1 MTNTIFITVA
11 VMDLHQLAQ
20 EMCKIH
26 GCPGVG
32 QLYYSL
38 AGQRFKR
45 DEQVC
50 HTAAAVFII
59 LSPWTSGFRRNPPLL
74 NKPPVRLIQADH
86 RAQRIIR
93 TLIYNPERPPSALQT
108 PPLVLG
114 CTTPFLIRLKFV
126 FFRVSM
132 TAVSEMLSTTPSRT
146 SSSAVRCSVHRSRPS
161 GASEQ
166 AMAMM

>member
-1 MTNTIFITVA
+1 
-11 VMDLHQLAQ
+11 MDLHQLAQ

-45 DEQVC
+45 DEQVY
-50 HTAAAVFII
+50 HTAAAVCII
-59 LSPWTSGFRRNPPLL
+59 LSPWTSGFQRNPPLL
-74 NKPPVRLIQADH
+74 NKLPVRLIQADH

-93 TLIYNPERPPSALQT
+93 TLIYIQNVLHPRCKLRPWFWDA
-108 PPLVLG
+108 PLL
-114 CTTPFLIRLKFV
+114 FLPRLKFV
-126 FFRVSM
+126 FFSVSM
-132 TAVSEMLSTTPSRT
+132 TAVSKMLSTTPSRT

>member
-1 MTNTIFITVA
+1 MMNFQALCDLSGDGRVKGFIERSNGVNIQIIHDQHNLFTVA
-11 VMDLHQLAQ
+11 VMDLHQLTQ
-20 EMCKIH
+20 EMGRIH

-45 DEQVC
+45 DEQDC

-74 NKPPVRLIQADH
+74 NKLPVCLIQADH

-108 PPLVLG
+108 PPLVFGMYHSFFCQGLSS
-114 CTTPFLIRLKFV
+114 FFSV
-126 FFRVSM
+126 F
-132 TAVSEMLSTTPSRT
+132 P
-146 SSSAVRCSVHRSRPS
+146 
-161 GASEQ
+161 
-166 AMAMM
+166 

>member
-38 AGQRFKR
+38 SGQRFKR
-45 DEQVC
+45 DEQVY
-50 HTAAAVFII
+50 HTAAAVFLI
-59 LSPWTSGFRRNPPLL
+59 LSPWTSRFRRNPPLL
-74 NKPPVRLIQADH
+74 NKLPVRLIQADH

-93 TLIYNPERPPSALQT
+93 TLIYIQNVLHPRCKLRPWFWDA
-108 PPLVLG
+108 PLL
-114 CTTPFLIRLKFV
+114 FLPRLKFV
-126 FFRVSM
+126 F
-132 TAVSEMLSTTPSRT
+132 
-146 SSSAVRCSVHRSRPS
+146 SVFP
-161 GASEQ
+161 
-166 AMAMM
+166 